1 VSCCCPLR
9 LPAADPKPR
18 AVYEYFISHHMAKAF
33 ESLFGS
39 VTCLPGWC
47 VPLARIYR
55 ATAHPF
61 PIARSFT
68 MYRIRSL
75 EHKPL
80 IIADAVIAEYGENKV
95 ETLHVKVRTVPAVF
109 S

>member
-1 VSCCCPLR
+1 
-9 LPAADPKPR
+9 
-18 AVYEYFISHHMAKAF
+18 
-33 ESLFGS
+33 
-39 VTCLPGWC
+39 
-47 VPLARIYR
+47 
-55 ATAHPF
+55 
-61 PIARSFT
+61 